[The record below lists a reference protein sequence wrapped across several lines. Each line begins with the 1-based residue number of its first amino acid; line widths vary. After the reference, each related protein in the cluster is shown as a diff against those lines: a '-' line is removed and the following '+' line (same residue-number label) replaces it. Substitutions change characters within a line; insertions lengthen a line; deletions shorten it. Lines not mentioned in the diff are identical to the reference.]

1 MAAIGDQHGA
11 FRFVHVLAVAGA
23 LLLPAA
29 GGCGKGVRMSVVERT
44 AAAAPLGALPRLSPG
59 DRRIYDVRAAS
70 AAELGGKPLTEFEVS
85 GQLVVTAIEADA
97 NHVGFVAHLAAPRL
111 HTQYASLQPEF
122 SKLERDLETPFVFE
136 LAPGGEVRSFAF
148 RDDPSS
154 LVLGLRRW
162 LGAALQAPP
171 RGPGAAW
178 TAEETDATGRY
189 TVRYVATGAAGV
201 YQRKKL
207 GYLAP
212 AAGASMPSV
221 VVDSSEGTLRL
232 ADSGAVDGLEVDEA
246 LHTTASQMLPVRS
259 SSHLVLRTLSS
270 DHAGVAE
277 LSEARAQAEGAHL
290 FEPAASQASRESP
303 AVDDARIAG
312 RSLPEILIAFRQLQD
327 VPKRADE
334 AARKQRER
342 QRADLFAALTALAR
356 RRPDTVQELARRIE
370 SGDELAAPMIDAL
383 GAAGTP
389 EAHRVLGRVLAANR
403 LDPVRLKIAALALS
417 RTQHPTAESIEGLR
431 SLLDVPALRTQA
443 MYGLGTSVRRLR
455 EAGDEP
461 RAEQILQIILDRLQR
476 TKDPLVIVTA
486 LRAIANSGHEKAFS
500 AVERQLASADSEVR
514 GAASEALQLMPDP
527 RVDAKLAARIADD
540 SVIEVRVAAL
550 RAARLRTPS
559 PLIEKAVIQ
568 SARTDA
574 TPAVRLGAVRALE
587 RWMLARPSLR
597 PVLEDIA
604 AHETH
609 DSVRAEARSA
619 LAIRVGA
626 ADGTT
631 SGG

>member
-1 MAAIGDQHGA
+1 MW
-11 FRFVHVLAVAGA
+11 
-23 LLLPAA
+23 
-29 GGCGKGVRMSVVERT
+29 S
-44 AAAAPLGALPRLSPG
+44 
-59 DRRIYDVRAAS
+59 
-70 AAELGGKPLTEFEVS
+70 
-85 GQLVVTAIEADA
+85 
-97 NHVGFVAHLAAPRL
+97 
-111 HTQYASLQPEF
+111 
-122 SKLERDLETPFVFE
+122 
-136 LAPGGEVRSFAF
+136 RSFAF
-148 RDDPSS
+148 RDEPSA
-154 LVLGLRRW
+154 LVLGVRRW
-162 LGAALQAPP
+162 LGAALQPPP
-171 RGPGAAW
+171 RGPEASW
-178 TAEETDATGRY
+178 TAEEADATGRY
-189 TVRYVATGAAGV
+189 TVRYGATGAAGV
-201 YQRKKL
+201 FQRKKL

-212 AAGASMPSV
+212 AMGASPAASAASMPSV
-221 VVDSSEGTLRL
+221 IVDSSQGTLRL
-232 ADSGAVDGLEVDEA
+232 ADSGAVDSLDVDEV

-259 SSHLVLRTLSS
+259 TSHLVLRTVSS
-270 DHAGVAE
+270 EHLGVAA
-277 LSEARAQAEGAHL
+277 LHAVRAQAEGVRP
-290 FEPAASQASRESP
+290 FDPASEARASRESP

-312 RSLPEILIAFRQLQD
+312 RSLPEILTAFRQVQD
-327 VPKRADE
+327 APKPADE

-356 RRPDTVQELARRIE
+356 RHPDTVAELAGRIE
-370 SGDELAAPMIDAL
+370 AGDELAAPMIDAL

-476 TKDPLVIVTA
+476 TRDPLVIVTA

-500 AVERQLASADSEVR
+500 AVEHHLASADSEVR
-514 GAASEALQLMPDP
+514 GAAAEALQLMPDP

-626 ADGTT
+626 GDGMT